1 MLDNALSQSGKENAP
16 VKVAAEDA
24 ELVKKIRRVLKT
36 GNNVEI
42 RQDKNGTTKV
52 FKVSREIE
60 K

>member
-1 MLDNALSQSGKENAP
+1 MMTKTPLQGETVKPP
-16 VKVAAEDA
+16 VLVAAEDA
-24 ELVKKIRRVLKT
+24 ELIKKIRRVLKT

-42 RQDKNGTTKV
+42 RQDKNGNTKV

>member
-1 MLDNALSQSGKENAP
+1 MLDNALSQRGKEKAP
-16 VKVAAEDA
+16 VKIAAEDA

>member
-1 MLDNALSQSGKENAP
+1 MIDNALSQSGKEKAP

>member
-1 MLDNALSQSGKENAP
+1 MLDNALSQSGKEKGP